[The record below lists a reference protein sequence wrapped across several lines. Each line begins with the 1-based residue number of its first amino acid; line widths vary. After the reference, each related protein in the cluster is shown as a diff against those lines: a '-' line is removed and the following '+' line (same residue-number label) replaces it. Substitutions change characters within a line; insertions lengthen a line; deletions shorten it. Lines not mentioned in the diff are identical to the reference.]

1 MANTRITEL
10 TAKTAPISTDVL
22 PIVDVTANETKKI
35 TYGDLLINV
44 PLGSATSPSISF
56 SGDQN
61 TGIFSSAADTLNLST
76 NGVSRIALS
85 TSALAS
91 TLPFRGQNGSAT
103 APAISFSGDN
113 NTGIYNIT
121 ADTLGI
127 TTNGTERI
135 RVTSVG
141 NVKVGGS
148 ANRATT
154 EGTNSVVIFDG
165 TAPVG
170 TLANGVSLYSTAG
183 ECRVMDAAGNATLL
197 SPHDKVTNEWVYDS
211 VDTRTGKHLRID
223 MEKMMRFINDHF
235 GLDFIHEFSAD

>member
-10 TAKTAPISTDVL
+10 AVDTAPISADVF

-35 TYGDLLINV
+35 TYSDIFINV
-44 PLGSATSPSISF
+44 PAGSATNPSISF

-61 TGIFSSAADTLNLST
+61 TGIYNSAADTCAIAT
-76 NGVSRIALS
+76 NGTLRVSVTTAAI
-85 TSALAS
+85 TS
-91 TLPFRGQNGSAT
+91 TLPFRGPNGSVT
-103 APAISFSGDN
+103 APAISFSGDT

-127 TTNGTERI
+127 TTNGTERV

-170 TLANGVSLYSTAG
+170 TLANGISFYSTAG

-197 SPHDKVTNEWVYDS
+197 SPHDKTTNEWIYDS

-223 MEKMMRFINDHF
+223 MEKMMRFLNDHF
-235 GLDFIHEFSAD
+235 GLDFVHEFAAE